1 MIAARQMDFIGKIV
15 RASPDRPAQQ
25 MLTACCENIGPV
37 GRPFLHTKDYI
48 IKNLR
53 LLFANVPEVTIDDFG
68 SLKSWI
74 REALH
79 EKSWIQLVD
88 CLTNRHASLP
98 PRPDDWP
105 RPTAKTKPKEA

>member
-1 MIAARQMDFIGKIV
+1 
-15 RASPDRPAQQ
+15 
-25 MLTACCENIGPV
+25 MLMACCDNIRPV
-37 GRPFLHTKDYI
+37 GRPFLHLKDYI

-79 EKSWIQLVD
+79 EKYWAQLVN
-88 CLTNRHASLP
+88 CLTNRHALLP
-98 PRPDDWP
+98 LRPDDWP
-105 RPTAKTKPKEA
+105 QPR